1 MPDYG
6 YTQAKAENLAGGSVS
21 ENVKESPKGLK
32 AKSPTIGW
40 SANSLAGRI
49 IGEFGPVGIG
59 AKVMSH
65 PDKGMDLGAEIGN
78 LKGFEEGGPVMNID
92 LGGPFGSEMESSLQ
106 TAMLGPIVAT
116 DQYATGTSYAN
127 GGLVSTNTDA
137 LLIEL
142 ISVLRDKQMGVNVY
156 TDTGE
161 QVQSRFEQY
170 RAEEEERAD
179 RDYGAI

>member
-1 MPDYG
+1 MERTFDTAEDYE
-6 YTQAKAENLAGGSVS
+6 TTLKSWMVEFT
-21 ENVKESPKGLK
+21 VKVDED
-32 AKSPTIGW
+32 
-40 SANSLAGRI
+40 
-49 IGEFGPVGIG
+49 
-59 AKVMSH
+59 SH
-65 PDKGMDLGAEIGN
+65 RHLTMI
-78 LKGFEEGGPVMNID
+78 M
-92 LGGPFGSEMESSLQ
+92 
-106 TAMLGPIVAT
+106 AT
-116 DQYATGTSYAN
+116 DISTVHHQLLRELRKEYQDSARVDVTVHRIEPVT
-127 GGLVSTNTDA
+127 TNTDA